1 MNYTESFVPITDPIL
16 KQFNSYTEEL
26 ELWANKGI
34 KYIRYVIDK
43 NNPVLPIHFSG
54 TTYNEAIIKKKSF
67 NELSS

>member
-34 KYIRYVIDK
+34 KYIRYVIDMSWK
-43 NNPVLPIHFSG
+43 RAVNVNLIF
-54 TTYNEAIIKKKSF
+54 
-67 NELSS
+67 